1 MLGCEQLYALP
12 ALGDGPGQV
21 SQGIA
26 MGDSQTST
34 VSAHS
39 RTASLLN
46 RLREQEGRPAL
57 VGYLPL
63 GFPDLARTMDA
74 LYTLADSGVDIIEL
88 GIPHTA
94 PAMDGI
100 VIQQAVQ
107 VALEAGTRS
116 GHLFGAVRRLREHAP
131 HVEVLVMTYWDPIR
145 RYGVNRFAHDLAAAG
160 GAGLITPDL
169 DPNKAGEWIAASDQ
183 HGLDRVFLVA
193 PSAHQNQLDAAAR
206 SSRGFV
212 YAASTVGVTGARTTI
227 GEKAEQLVKD
237 TRAAGA
243 TEVCVGLGVS
253 TGDQAAEVGR
263 WADGVIVGSVMVRA
277 LQTDEPWETNLGNL
291 ATITRELA
299 DGVRRARPQ
308 VPATLTTMLAT
319 PDITAKG
326 TAMPST
332 MSMPGNDE
340 QIRDEVVAAILE
352 GTIEDAEVPLVHARL
367 DERPGRYQSLSEILA
382 ELRGAP
388 AEHP

>member
-1 MLGCEQLYALP
+1 M
-12 ALGDGPGQV
+12 GDGQA
-21 SQGIA
+21 SMI
-26 MGDSQTST
+26 ST
-34 VSAHS
+34 HS

-46 RLREQEGRPAL
+46 RLRDQEGRPAL

-63 GFPDLARTMDA
+63 GFPDLACTMDA

-107 VALEAGTRS
+107 VSLEAGTRT
-116 GHLFGAVRRLREHAP
+116 GHLFSAVRRLREHAP
-131 HVEVLVMTYWDPIR
+131 HVEILIMTYWDPIR
-145 RYGVNRFAHDLAAAG
+145 RYGVDRFAQDLAAAG

-169 DPNKAGEWIAASDQ
+169 DPNQAQEWITASDQ
-183 HGLDRVFLVA
+183 HDLDRVFFVA
-193 PSAHQNQLDAAAR
+193 PSAHQEQLDAAAR

-212 YAASTVGVTGARTTI
+212 YAASRVGVTGARTTI

-243 TEVCVGLGVS
+243 TEVCVGIGVS

-263 WADGVIVGSVMVRA
+263 WADGVIVGSIMVRA
-277 LQTDEPWETNLGNL
+277 LQTDEPWETRLENL
-291 ATITRELA
+291 ATITQDLA
-299 DGVRRARPQ
+299 DGVHRARPQ
-308 VPATLTTMLAT
+308 LPARPTTMLAA
-319 PDITAKG
+319 PDITAEG
-326 TAMPST
+326 ATMPST

-340 QIRDEVVAAILE
+340 QIRDEVIAAILE

-367 DERPGRYQSLSEILA
+367 DERPGRYESLSEILA
-382 ELRGAP
+382 ELRGEP
-388 AEHP
+388 AERV